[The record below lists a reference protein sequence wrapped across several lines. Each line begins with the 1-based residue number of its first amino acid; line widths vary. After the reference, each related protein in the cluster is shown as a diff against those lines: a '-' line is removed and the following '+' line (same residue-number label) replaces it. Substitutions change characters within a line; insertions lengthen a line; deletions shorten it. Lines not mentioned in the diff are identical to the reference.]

1 MSSRR
6 RFFILCSTLLLLPL
20 LGCNLPTGYT
30 GTKYDV
36 VVVLL
41 TLTKEPKCPT
51 PEDCEPWWTPDQ
63 LANIQTPRYKASV
76 YESIL
81 NQKVNAYY
89 QKATYGQ
96 VYFDFHV
103 LVNPES
109 EDGWF
114 EAPGAVWEYNQ
125 GRNLYEDGARVA
137 YGAIG
142 DELKNYRHFLVIQ
155 GDRDRSGQTCCTH
168 NANPYYSFPVN
179 YVFAGKTFPLIGSW
193 VSEGVNDHEL
203 ITIVSHELG
212 HQLGAPDQ
220 YQDGTGDFT
229 GMGPYDIMGYDSWFN
244 HFGAWTKLDRN
255 WISWTGNTTSL
266 PCLSG
271 ECEITTILDPL
282 ERKGNNA
289 LLMPWFDHPEFVGM
303 MAECRRPINGD
314 ENIPESGVLLTISNP
329 YLEDFQYAISQ
340 VVSPTNNFL
349 TAILKPGETYIDAPR
364 GLRVTNLT
372 PPGEETCTV
381 KAERV
386 HNPVPGPDPWI
397 LNGLDEPGGGSPV
410 FHSPDIW
417 NDTSIN
423 GMQWFPDSPEN
434 EESIHTVTGESFWI
448 PYGNGDPVWR
458 GGPNFVY
465 FHIHNG
471 GQTAADH
478 VGVKVYLEQPVTFSV
493 QNMNCGVPPDL
504 PTAQRGLIPRM
515 LLGTF
520 TIPHLG
526 PGEDYVNNV
535 RWDAPD
541 SASPARVDVVIDDY
555 PGEVSTA
562 NNKASETFTVFH
574 RRPVSANEPATEAG
588 DVQIHLPGECQW
600 GVPFLVLP
608 MRAEAEQPGEPWEFF
623 AEPAQGFI
631 LPGETANVSVRANPP
646 EGAEPG
652 DCATATMGV
661 LFPVNDV
668 MASIGE
674 FSFDICVARTSAII
688 LNGPGEPVPLGA
700 PAAVDGVLTP
710 HRNEVIALKYTDPSG
725 SSVVQNAQTNPDGSY
740 ADSIVPTQTGTW
752 QVQAF
757 WQGDAEY
764 APAESPVIQF
774 TVEETKPPA
783 FTLAHNANCRGG
795 PGIEYDVLRVLPAGT
810 ETAIEGQND
819 GGTWYFV
826 RTADG
831 LGCWVA
837 RESGTAAGDL
847 SGVPVLVAPPK
858 PTPEPGET
866 SACSA
871 YTTLE
876 TCNGNGCDWHD
887 GACHE
892 P

>member
-1 MSSRR
+1 MATKRI
-6 RFFILCSTLLLLPL
+6 FLTLCAVLFLLPL

-51 PEDCEPWWTPDQ
+51 PESCEPWWPPDQ

-89 QKATYGQ
+89 QKAAYGQ

-142 DELKNYRHFLVIQ
+142 DGLKNYRHFLVIQ
-155 GDRDRSGQTCCTH
+155 GDRDRSGASCCMH
-168 NANPYYSFPVN
+168 YANPYYAIPVD
-179 YVFAGKTFPLIGSW
+179 YVFDGKTFPLIGSW
-193 VSEGVNDHEL
+193 VSEGVDDYNM
-203 ITIVSHELG
+203 ITITSHELG

-229 GMGPYDIMGYDSWFN
+229 GMGPYDLMGYDSWFN

-255 WISWTGNTTSL
+255 WISWSGNTTSL

-271 ECEITTILDPL
+271 ECEITTTLDPL

-289 LLMPWFDHPEFVGM
+289 LLIPWFNHPAFVGM

-314 ENIPESGVLLTISNP
+314 ENIPESGVLLTTINP

-364 GLRVTNLT
+364 NLRVTNLT

-386 HNPVPGPDPWI
+386 HNPVPAPDPWI
-397 LNGLDEPGGGSPV
+397 LKGLDEEGSGSAL
-410 FHSPDIW
+410 FRSPDIW

-423 GMQWFPDSPEN
+423 GIQWFPDSPQM
-434 EESIHTVTGESFWI
+434 EEKISTVTGESFWI

-458 GGPNFVY
+458 GGPNYVY

-471 GQTAADH
+471 GQIAADH
-478 VGVKVYLEQPVTFSV
+478 VGVKVFLEQPVTVSV
-493 QNMNCGVPPDL
+493 RNKNCGAPLNL
-504 PTAQRGLIPRM
+504 PTAQAGVLKRS

-526 PGEDYVNNV
+526 PGEDYVDKV
-535 RWDAPD
+535 LWDAPD

-555 PGEVSTA
+555 PGEVSPA
-562 NNKASETFTVFH
+562 NNKASETFTVFQ
-574 RRPVSANEPATEAG
+574 RRPVSAGEPATEVG
-588 DVQIHLPGECQW
+588 DVQIQLPGECQW
-600 GVPFLVLP
+600 GVPFMVLP
-608 MRAEAEQPGEPWEFF
+608 MEAETAQPGEPWEFF

-631 LPGETANVSVRANPP
+631 RPGETASVSFRASPP
-646 EGAEPG
+646 EGAGPG
-652 DCATATMGV
+652 DCASATIGV
-661 LFPVNDV
+661 LFPINDV
-668 MASIGE
+668 MASVDE
-674 FSFDICVARTSAII
+674 FPFTICIARTSAITI
-688 LNGPGEPVPLGA
+688 DGPGDVTPLGS
-700 PAAVDGVLTP
+700 PAAVSGMLTP
-710 HRNEVIALKYTDPSG
+710 HQGETIALKYTDPSG
-725 SSVVQNAQTNPDGSY
+725 ESVVQNVDTGADGSY
-740 ADSIVPTQTGTW
+740 TDSIIPNTAGTW

-757 WQGDAEY
+757 WQGSTSY
-764 APAESPVIQF
+764 APAESAVFPFV
-774 TVEETKPPA
+774 VEERKPPSLV
-783 FTLAHNANCRGG
+783 LAQNANCRGG
-795 PGIEYDVLRVLPAGT
+795 PGTGYDVLRVLPAGM
-810 ETAIEGQND
+810 EAAIEGQND
-819 GGTWYFV
+819 GGTWFFV
-826 RTADG
+826 RMADG

-858 PTPEPGET
+858 PTAAPASVCP
-866 SACSA
+866 S

-876 TCNGNGCDWHD
+876 TCNGHGCSWYD
-887 GACHE
+887 GSCHE